1 MYCTDQH
8 NPRLILLLHCACFV
22 YLFADENTVD
32 SETANYSR
40 ENPSTILLKER
51 QCLPVLCKINIVKK
65 YLGYQLKPETRFFI

>member
-1 MYCTDQH
+1 
-8 NPRLILLLHCACFV
+8 
-22 YLFADENTVD
+22 LFADENTVD